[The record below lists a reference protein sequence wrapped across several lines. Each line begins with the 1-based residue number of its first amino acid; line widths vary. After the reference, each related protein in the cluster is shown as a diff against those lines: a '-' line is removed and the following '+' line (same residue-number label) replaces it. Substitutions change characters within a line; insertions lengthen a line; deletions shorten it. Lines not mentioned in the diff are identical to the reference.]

1 MVRIKGKIYSI
12 NISKRKGISKF
23 PVSEAELIKGLGVK
37 GDAHSSP
44 GDRQVSL
51 LSIESI
57 RRQFACPKIKNVV
70 RLKPGDFAENITTE
84 GIDLASLKI
93 GDVLMAGKVV
103 ELQISKI
110 GKECHKFC
118 SIYHKAGDCIMPR
131 EGIFTRVLKGG
142 KIKVRDK
149 IHVIIKTAILTIS
162 DRASKGE
169 YPDKSGEII
178 KSIIKD
184 IQAEIVRYEIIPD
197 DPKLIK
203 QKFIEYCDSLKMDLV
218 ISTGGTG
225 LGPRDF
231 TPEVT
236 AAIIEKEVP
245 GISEAIRIEGLK
257 STRRAMLSRGITGI
271 RGQTLIINLPGSP
284 KAVREALAT
293 ILEAVQHGL
302 EMMRGKG
309 H

>member
-1 MVRIKGKIYSI
+1 MIK
-12 NISKRKGISKF
+12 
-23 PVSEAELIKGLGVK
+23 A
-37 GDAHSSP
+37 
-44 GDRQVSL
+44 
-51 LSIESI
+51 
-57 RRQFACPKIKNVV
+57 
-70 RLKPGDFAENITTE
+70 
-84 GIDLASLKI
+84 
-93 GDVLMAGKVV
+93 
-103 ELQISKI
+103 
-110 GKECHKFC
+110 
-118 SIYHKAGDCIMPR
+118 
-131 EGIFTRVLKGG
+131 
-142 KIKVRDK
+142 
-149 IHVIIKTAILTIS
+149 AILTIS

-184 IQAEIVRYEIIPD
+184 IQVEIVRYEIIPD

-284 KAVREALAT
+284 KAVQEALTT
-293 ILEAVQHGL
+293 ILEAVRHGL
-302 EMMRGKG
+302 EMIQGKG

>member
-1 MVRIKGKIYSI
+1 MIK
-12 NISKRKGISKF
+12 
-23 PVSEAELIKGLGVK
+23 A
-37 GDAHSSP
+37 
-44 GDRQVSL
+44 
-51 LSIESI
+51 
-57 RRQFACPKIKNVV
+57 
-70 RLKPGDFAENITTE
+70 
-84 GIDLASLKI
+84 
-93 GDVLMAGKVV
+93 
-103 ELQISKI
+103 
-110 GKECHKFC
+110 
-118 SIYHKAGDCIMPR
+118 
-131 EGIFTRVLKGG
+131 
-142 KIKVRDK
+142 
-149 IHVIIKTAILTIS
+149 AILTIS

-184 IQAEIVRYEIIPD
+184 IQVEIVRYEIIPD

-231 TPEVT
+231 TPQVT

-284 KAVREALAT
+284 KAVQEALTT
-293 ILEAVQHGL
+293 ILEAVRHGL
-302 EMMRGKG
+302 EMIQGKG